1 MKKIKLASDTISN
14 SDYKILIKFL
24 QKRSYLN
31 QSRITKK
38 FEMKFSKII
47 GKKYSIFVN
56 SGSSAN
62 LLIAQTLLE
71 GKNLKNKTV
80 VVPSVSWSTT
90 VSPFVQ
96 LGYNVVICD
105 SNSSNLGLNIQH
117 LTKICKKYNPG
128 LVVAVNVL
136 GHPNDYNKIQYLKK
150 RFNFYLVEDNCESLG
165 SKYKN
170 KSLGSIGFASSHSFY
185 FGHHISTIE
194 GGMVCTDDYKFYNI
208 ALSIRSHGWA
218 RDLQKKIKN
227 KLEKKYNITPF
238 ESFYKF
244 YYQGF
249 NLRSTDFNA
258 TLGINQLK
266 KLNFI
271 SKIRYKN
278 YLTYKKLLSNFWFQ
292 KSDSKLIS
300 SFGYSTFVKNRDEV
314 YEILVKNNI
323 ESRPIICGNIARQPF
338 MKEKYLNIKDSFNNS
353 NFTDKYGIYL
363 PNHANLSTQDIELV
377 TKKFLKLAKPI
388 FFKK

>member
-1 MKKIKLASDTISN
+1 MKKIKLASDTISD

-338 MKEKYLNIKDSFNNS
+338 MKEKYLNIKDSFNNA

>member
-1 MKKIKLASDTISN
+1 MQKK
-14 SDYKILIKFL
+14 
-24 QKRSYLN
+24 SYLN
-31 QSRITKK
+31 QSKVTKI
-38 FEMKFSKII
+38 FESKFSKII
-47 GKKYSIFVN
+47 GKKFSIFVN

-71 GKNLKNKTV
+71 GKNLKNKIV

-96 LGYNVVICD
+96 LGYKVIICD
-105 SNSSNLGLNIQH
+105 TNVSNLGLDIAH
-117 LTKICKKYNPG
+117 LSKICKKYNPG

-136 GHPNDYNKIQYLKK
+136 GHSNDYSKIQFLKK
-150 RFNFYLVEDNCESLG
+150 KYNFYLVEDNCESLG
-165 SKYKN
+165 SKYKKKN
-170 KSLGSIGFASSHSFY
+170 LGNIGSASSHSFY

-194 GGMVCTDDYKFYNI
+194 GGMLSTDNYKFYNI
-208 ALSIRSHGWA
+208 ALSIRAHGWT

-227 KLEKKYNITPF
+227 KLEKKYNTTPF

-249 NLRSTDFNA
+249 NIRSTDLNA

-278 YLTYKKLLSNFWFQ
+278 YLIYKKILSNFWYQ

-300 SFGYSTFVKNRDEV
+300 SFGYSTLVKNREEV
-314 YEILVKNNI
+314 YKLLIKNNI
-323 ESRPIICGNIARQPF
+323 ECRPIICGNIAKQPF
-338 MKEKYLNIKDSFNNS
+338 MKKKYFNFND
-353 NFTDKYGIYL
+353 NFKNANFVDKYGIYL
-363 PNHANLSTQDIELV
+363 PNHANLSIKDINFV
-377 TKKFLKLAKPI
+377 TKIFLKVAKPI
-388 FFKK
+388 FFKKKYV